1 MNCTHK
7 EHDEIS
13 CMMSKMSKYDIKS
26 IAHTITLKVNHKSK
40 WHRPSKKNKH
50 KHWQWKFSCSSQ
62 EEISI
67 KINKFKH
74 ELWNFTYNANY
85 TLVIIDKVSN

>member
-26 IAHTITLKVNHKSK
+26 ICTHNNTKSQS
-40 WHRPSKKNKH
+40 WVQIFEH
-50 KHWQWKFSCSSQ
+50 KHWQWKFSCSSH
-62 EEISI
+62 EETSI
-67 KINKFKH
+67 KINKVRH
-74 ELWNFTYNANY
+74 ELWNFKYNANY
-85 TLVIIDKVSN
+85 TLITINKVSN

>member
-13 CMMSKMSKYDIKS
+13 CMMSKMSKYDIKP

-40 WHRPSKKNKH
+40 WKKKNSTH
-50 KHWQWKFSCSSQ
+50 LHWQWKFSCSSH

-74 ELWNFTYNANY
+74 ELWNFKYNTNY
-85 TLVIIDKVSN
+85 TLVTIDKVSN

>member
-13 CMMSKMSKYDIKS
+13 CMMSKMSKYDIKP

-40 WHRPSKKNKH
+40 WKKKIRHIYIDNGNFHVHHMK
-50 KHWQWKFSCSSQ
+50 KFQ
-62 EEISI
+62 
-67 KINKFKH
+67 
-74 ELWNFTYNANY
+74 
-85 TLVIIDKVSN
+85 